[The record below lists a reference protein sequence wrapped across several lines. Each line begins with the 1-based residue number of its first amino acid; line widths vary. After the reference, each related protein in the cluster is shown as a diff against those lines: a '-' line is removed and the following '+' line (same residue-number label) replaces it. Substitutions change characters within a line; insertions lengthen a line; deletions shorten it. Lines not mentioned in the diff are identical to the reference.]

1 MLYAQYCA
9 SLLCNEQELVLKH
22 GLSPQLD
29 QLRTRFGELHD
40 ILHTVGSHVLQENPL
55 LDELSVEY
63 VPQVS

>member
-1 MLYAQYCA
+1 VHHACK
-9 SLLCNEQELVLKH
+9 QELVLKH

-63 VPQVS
+63 VPQVSNRHTASHC